1 MMNTME
7 GVLKLPYSF
16 RIIKPNPKRTNRAF
30 RTVPSASA
38 SVTVA
43 SPNPILGPGSLGHLT
58 RPDFPIL
65 HQALSGFVYS
75 ILVQYVN
82 FFDVLIE
89 GGFAICRRR

>member
-82 FFDVLIE
+82 FFM
-89 GGFAICRRR
+89 C